1 MTLLL
6 EQGWLLVDRI
16 GLVDNPDI
24 ILWNG
29 YLAMLKA
36 IHVRLYVDD
45 DILVW
50 NHAKTGVYSPKVGY
64 LQMILDRNEVEYS
77 WRWKV
82 LWKFKC
88 PLKEKLFCWFLLS
101 DKALTWD
108 VICRKGKEGP
118 GRCYLYKMDS
128 ESNFHLGVECSFSRS
143 VWLELEF
150 KLNIKNLWSGN
161 SVNSC
166 LKNWCLNVEVKH
178 IRSLHVIVLWFLWKT
193 RNWSCFEDYTLT
205 SCHFR
210 SLLSV

>member
-6 EQGWLLVDRI
+6 EQDWLSVDRI
-16 GLVDNPDI
+16 GLVENHDI

-29 YLAMLKA
+29 YLAMLTA
-36 IHVRLYVDD
+36 IHVRLYVGD

-50 NHAKTGVYSPKVGY
+50 NQAKTGVYSPKVGY
-64 LQMILDRNEVEYS
+64 LQMILNRNEVEYS

-82 LWKFKC
+82 LWKFKF

-101 DKALTWD
+101 DKELTWD
-108 VICRKGKEGP
+108 VICRKGKERP
-118 GRCYLYKMDS
+118 RRCYLCKMDS
-128 ESNFHLGVECSFSRS
+128 KLNFHLGVECSFSRS

-178 IRSLHVIVLWFLWKT
+178 IR
-193 RNWSCFEDYTLT
+193 
-205 SCHFR
+205 
-210 SLLSV
+210 